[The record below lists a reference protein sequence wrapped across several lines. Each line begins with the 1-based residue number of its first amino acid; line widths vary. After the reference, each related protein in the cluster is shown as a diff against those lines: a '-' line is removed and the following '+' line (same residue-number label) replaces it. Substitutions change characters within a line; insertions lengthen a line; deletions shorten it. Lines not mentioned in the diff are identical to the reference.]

1 MSNPNHLVI
10 LTDAAPDAMT
20 STSREV
26 IDLLAECK
34 KKNLSTIVMTARSVN
49 EIKYLDATIAIYA
62 KAPFYKSKSHIL
74 RLISENLLSLALI
87 FHFFCRFGFKVNI
100 RGVVWISPSIFN
112 LWAALF
118 LKLVYRARI
127 YLVLRDLF
135 PFWLSNV
142 GIIKTNGIV
151 FHLLK
156 LIADLQMHTS
166 DRIGV
171 ESPSTVNFFKEN
183 YPNYLPKV
191 EVLWNWMNVIDYDKY
206 QPNMQ
211 NIRFVYAG
219 NFGKAQGSEMFLA
232 LCERFRDDLNIE
244 IHFIGRGDDY
254 AKIVSFK
261 NDHNIENLYI
271 HNQLPPEEIDF
282 FLRLNS
288 IGLVFLRPD
297 LKTSN
302 IPGKFMS
309 YVLNGL
315 PVLAS
320 VNLENDL
327 LEIIPQFNMGKVN
340 TSADKNVFLNVAEA
354 MVADYK
360 NSIYDS
366 GSIVSHAQDLFSTQ
380 KAFTQIECFLN

>member
-1 MSNPNHLVI
+1 MSNTNYLVI
-10 LTDAAPDAMT
+10 LTDAAPDVMN

-34 KKNLSTIVMTARSVN
+34 KKNMSTIVMTARPVN
-49 EIKYLDATIAIYA
+49 EITYADATIAIYA
-62 KAPFYKSKSHIL
+62 KVPFYKSKSHYL
-74 RLISENLLSLALI
+74 RLISENLLSLTLI

-100 RGVVWISPSIFN
+100 RGVAWISPSIFN

-118 LKLVYRARI
+118 LKLLYKAKI
-127 YLVLRDLF
+127 YLILRDLF

-142 GIIKTNGIV
+142 GIVKTNGLV

-156 LIADLQMHTS
+156 LVADLQMYAS

-191 EVLWNWMNVIDYDKY
+191 EVLWNWMNVADYDKY
-206 QPNMQ
+206 KPNMQ

-219 NFGKAQGSEMFLA
+219 NLGKAQGSEMFLA
-232 LCERFRDDLNIE
+232 LCERFRDDSNIE
-244 IHFIGRGDDY
+244 IHFIGRGADY
-254 AKIVSFK
+254 AKVVSFK
-261 NDHNIENLYI
+261 NDNSVGNLYI
-271 HNQLPPEEIDF
+271 HDQLPPEEIDF

-297 LKTSN
+297 LKASN

-320 VNLENDL
+320 VNVGNDL
-327 LEIIPQFNMGKVN
+327 LEIIPQFKMGKVN
-340 TSADKNVFLNVAEA
+340 TSADKNDFLNVAEA
-354 MVADYK
+354 MIEDYK
-360 NSIYDS
+360 NSFYDS

-380 KAFTQIECFLN
+380 KAFTQIDFF